1 MNRYKKIFNYFFN
14 NFISNIKK
22 LITPLYLV
30 TSFCGFFCE
39 LLIIYYLNPLYVL
52 VRGNLYYCIQ
62 KFIFIL
68 INLENYQNY
77 ISTEQLFILQSS
89 EIIALLGYSVY
100 LEIIELRFCGLDKD
114 LKRKIIERGERETI
128 HKSIENNIDE
138 NNNDFDFDESFIDEN
153 NNNNEEKKEELEI
166 V

>member
-1 MNRYKKIFNYFFN
+1 M
-14 NFISNIKK
+14 
-22 LITPLYLV
+22 
-30 TSFCGFFCE
+30 
-39 LLIIYYLNPLYVL
+39 
-52 VRGNLYYCIQ
+52 
-62 KFIFIL
+62 
-68 INLENYQNY
+68 
-77 ISTEQLFILQSS
+77 QSS

-138 NNNDFDFDESFIDEN
+138 NNNDFDESFIDKN